1 MKIQS
6 HAKVNLWLHVT
17 GKREDGYHTLN
28 TLMCRI
34 GLCDTITLERGGE
47 GIRVSCDYPGVPED
61 AGNLVYRAA
70 DLFYSRL
77 KETAGIRIAIEKK
90 IPVGAGLGG
99 GSSNAAAVLCGLNR
113 LAGTPFSASELREM
127 GLCLGADVPFFIE
140 GRAALATGVGEV
152 LTPFTGISPW
162 KVLLVYP
169 GFSVST
175 ARVFKK
181 LKFDLTKA
189 EKKIKGSSLNNGGSQ
204 NPSIGP
210 FDPARHLRN
219 DLEPATA
226 RMHPGIHEVKRAISR
241 NGAAGSLMS
250 GSGSAVF
257 GLFSDGDRAAEA
269 ARILSDLGKPGWKVF
284 LTDLVL

>member
-34 GLCDTITLERGGE
+34 GLCDTIVLEPGGS

-77 KETAGIRIAIEKK
+77 GKRTGLAIAIEKK

-99 GSSNAAAVLCGLNR
+99 GSSNAAAVLFGLNR
-113 LAGTPFSASELREM
+113 FHDAPFSVAELREM
-127 GLCLGADVPFFIE
+127 GLSIGADVPFFIE
-140 GRAALATGVGEV
+140 GKAALATGVGEV
-152 LTPFTGISPW
+152 LTPFTGITPW

-175 ARVFKK
+175 ARVFKN
-181 LKFDLTKA
+181 LKFDLTKV

-204 NPSIGP
+204 NPSVGV

-219 DLEPATA
+219 DLEPVTA
-226 RMHPGIHEVKRAISR
+226 RMHPGIHDVKRAIRRS
-241 NGAAGSLMS
+241 GAAGSLMS

-257 GLFSDGDRAAEA
+257 GLFSDGGMAEKAATL
-269 ARILSDLGKPGWKVF
+269 LSDQGNPGWKVY